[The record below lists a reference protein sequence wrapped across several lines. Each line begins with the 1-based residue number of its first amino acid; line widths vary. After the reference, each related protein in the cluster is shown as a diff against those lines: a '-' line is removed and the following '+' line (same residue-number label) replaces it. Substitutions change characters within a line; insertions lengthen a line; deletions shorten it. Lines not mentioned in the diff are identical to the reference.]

1 MNFSK
6 QRFSLE
12 EIKQISVVDYLS
24 KLGHQPAKIRNFD
37 YWYLSPLRK
46 EKTPSFKVNN
56 KLNRW
61 YDHGLGKGGNI
72 IDFAIEYHNWTVG
85 EALQHLNNGFSFRQ
99 PMLQLFLQQKESAE
113 SKIKIIKEAPL
124 SSFTLFRYLQQRRI
138 PIEIAERFCKEIKYE
153 LNGKE
158 FFGIGFKNDSG
169 GYEIRNPYFKG
180 SSSPKDITTF
190 NSGAKE
196 AAVFE
201 GFMDLL
207 SFMVMRQNQQENS
220 CDLVVLNSVS
230 FFEKARPFMEEHDAI
245 RLYLDHDNTGQN
257 YSRYALSLGNKYKDE
272 SHLYKLHKDLNDWL
286 VNIGKSQKKNL
297 GYKPGR
303 KI

>member
-12 EIKQISVVDYLS
+12 EIKQISLVNYLS

-37 YWYLSPLRK
+37 YWYLSPLRE
-46 EKTPSFKVNN
+46 EKTPSFKVND

-61 YDHGLGKGGNI
+61 YDHGLGRGGNV
-72 IDFAIEYHNWTVG
+72 IDFAIEYHNWTIG
-85 EALQHLNNGFSFRQ
+85 EALQQLRNGFSFHQ
-99 PMLQLFLQQKESAE
+99 PLQKSSQQQKESVE

-124 SSFTLFRYLQQRRI
+124 SSFSLFRYLHQRRI

-190 NSGAKE
+190 NNGAKE

-207 SFMVMRQNQQENS
+207 SFMVMRQTQPENS
-220 CDLVVLNSVS
+220 PDLVILNSVS
-230 FFEKARPFMEEHDAI
+230 FFEKARQFMEEHDDI
-245 RLYLDHDNTGQN
+245 RLYLDHDTIGQS
-257 YSRYALSLGNKYKDE
+257 YSQYALSISDKYKDE

-286 VNIGKSQKKNL
+286 VNIGKAHKKNL
-297 GYKPGR
+297 EHKHGK